1 MNLGGKSV
9 LLILENQR
17 TIKNMAKELDNVY
30 NEGG

>member
-9 LLILENQR
+9 LLILENQC